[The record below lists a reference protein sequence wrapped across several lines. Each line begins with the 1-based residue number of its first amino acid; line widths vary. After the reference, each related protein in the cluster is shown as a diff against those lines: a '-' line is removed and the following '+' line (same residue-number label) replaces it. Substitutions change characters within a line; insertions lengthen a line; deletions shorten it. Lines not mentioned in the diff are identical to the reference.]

1 MLQKNIL
8 KLMFSTLFTFSLMLG
23 LVIFLPLSIITKSI
37 QNLNPGLSFQSTN
50 GNWWNGSVWLS
61 YREFKQVNMQWEL
74 DLQHLWSGQIQSRVN
89 IEHSLLKGSTLV
101 TVPLHNLYS
110 KNSVEL
116 YLDGGQFT
124 ASIAQ
129 IIHYLPS
136 TPYPLPPIT
145 GQVTLFNES
154 LSLDIQQLDHQG
166 HGLPMINL
174 HSPIRFSTSNILVSN
189 SLNIG
194 VFNGKI
200 TSTSTP
206 LSYQLFLTNPST
218 PLMMTGYSVLTA
230 HELSSNYQ
238 VNPSDNV
245 ASELI
250 TLLDLLGKKLQNG
263 GYGFNTRYPI

>member
-1 MLQKNIL
+1 
-8 KLMFSTLFTFSLMLG
+8 
-23 LVIFLPLSIITKSI
+23 
-37 QNLNPGLSFQSTN
+37 
-50 GNWWNGSVWLS
+50 
-61 YREFKQVNMQWEL
+61 
-74 DLQHLWSGQIQSRVN
+74 
-89 IEHSLLKGSTLV
+89 LLKGSTLV

-110 KNSVEL
+110 KNPVEL

-230 HELSSNYQ
+230 HEIYWAKNFKM
-238 VNPSDNV
+238 V
-245 ASELI
+245 AMASTRGIQYEKIDENILP
-250 TLLDLLGKKLQNG
+250 TLHLMAHR
-263 GYGFNTRYPI
+263 T